1 MILIRHWWRIDSIV
15 NVQSCPI
22 CTGGGI
28 CSHNI
33 YKCGPQVGNKNLWL
47 ESLCFSWK
55 RGLAGMSDG
64 KTEFVGYS
72 DMRYVLQRI

>member
-1 MILIRHWWRIDSIV
+1 MILICHWWRIDSIV

-47 ESLCFSWK
+47 ESLYLVGNVILPECPTV
-55 RGLAGMSDG
+55 
-64 KTEFVGYS
+64 KTEFSSWV
-72 DMRYVLQRI
+72 DMHYCLERI